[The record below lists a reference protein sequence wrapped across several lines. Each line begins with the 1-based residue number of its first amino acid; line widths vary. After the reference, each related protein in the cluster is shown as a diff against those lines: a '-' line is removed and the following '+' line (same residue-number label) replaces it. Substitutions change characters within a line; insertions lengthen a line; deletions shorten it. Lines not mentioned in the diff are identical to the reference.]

1 MRRLLTLVVGI
12 LIGQWLAMGSVVSPA
27 DFYMRASQAWERR
40 DYAEALRLWSH
51 AVAVQPDNPLL
62 HYRRATALEQL
73 GHRTSAVDA
82 YRLALNL
89 EPPQPIARLVAERL
103 VGLEV
108 GAVGGEGVEATV
120 PLEPAR
126 GVWIA
131 SGVLN
136 GERVA
141 RFLVDTGSSVTL
153 LSPALAA
160 SLGLQRETTGDPVEL
175 LTIAGR
181 VAGPGARVRSLKLG
195 AAELKDLPVVVH
207 DPGPDVDGILG
218 NTFFAHFRLTL
229 DTDRRL
235 LHLRRN

>member
-1 MRRLLTLVVGI
+1 MLTLVVGI
-12 LIGQWLAMGSVVSPA
+12 LIGQWLALGSIVSPA
-27 DFYMRASQAWERR
+27 DFYVRGSRAWERH
-40 DYAEALRLWSH
+40 DFAEALRLWSH
-51 AVAVQPDNPLL
+51 AAAVQPDNALL

-73 GHRTSAVDA
+73 GHRNSALDA

-89 EPPQPIARLVAERL
+89 EPPQPIAKLVAERM
-103 VGLEV
+103 VGLEAGTV
-108 GAVGGEGVEATV
+108 TGEGVETSV

-126 GVWIA
+126 GVWIV

-141 RFLVDTGSSVTL
+141 RLLVDTGSSVTL

-160 SLGLQRETTGDPVEL
+160 SVGLERESTSEAVEL

-181 VAGPGARVRSLKLG
+181 VAGPGGRLRSLRLG
-195 AAELKDLPVVVH
+195 AAELNDLPVVVH
-207 DPGPDVDGILG
+207 DPGPGVDGILG

-229 DTDRRL
+229 DIDRRV